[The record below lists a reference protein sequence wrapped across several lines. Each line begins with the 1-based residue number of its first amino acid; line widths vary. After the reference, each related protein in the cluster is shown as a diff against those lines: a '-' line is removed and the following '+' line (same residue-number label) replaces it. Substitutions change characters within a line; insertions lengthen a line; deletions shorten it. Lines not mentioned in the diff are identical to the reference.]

1 VTKLL
6 EPPVSDAAAPF
17 WDATR
22 EQRLVLPW
30 CTECGRVI
38 WYPREICPAC
48 ASSSIEWRSAAGT
61 GEVYAVSV
69 HHLPGPGR
77 DPSELP
83 YAVVLVDLPEGARL
97 MSNVVNCEPERVVV
111 GMPVRVSWH
120 PLSDGRHLPFFE
132 PS

>member
-1 VTKLL
+1 VTQLL

-22 EQRLVLPW
+22 EQQLVLPW
-30 CTECGRVI
+30 CSECDRVV

-48 ASSSIEWRSAAGT
+48 ASSSIDWRPASGR

-83 YAVVLVDLPEGARL
+83 YAVALVALPEGARL
-97 MSNVVNCEPERVVV
+97 MSNVVNCEPDRVVV
-111 GMPVRVSWH
+111 GMPVRVAWH